1 MAWNWLYGLIYG
13 LLGGFC
19 ELLPVS
25 PQAHG
30 ILLEKLA
37 GLPQRSGLLN
47 LSVHLGVLVA
57 LVFMYRATISKLRRE
72 KRIASLPPR
81 RRKRQPDVE
90 SLMTLSLVKIGAWPL
105 ALGSLLTLVLSPWFS
120 RLWVLG
126 LLIILHGILVFVS
139 QYRPQGNKEIRSTSP
154 LDAALMGFGGI
165 VGLLPGFSRVGV
177 LTSIGAM
184 RGMDKQF
191 SLNFVYLLS
200 IPALGALC
208 VTDVIS
214 LFLSGGTGVSAAIL
228 LPCILALLA
237 AFGTAV
243 AAIRLMQFLAVKI
256 GYETFAY
263 YNWGLAM
270 FTFIIYLIG

>member
-13 LLGGFC
+13 LLGGLC

-25 PQAHG
+25 PQVHE
-30 ILLEKLA
+30 ILFEKLA
-37 GLPQRSGLLN
+37 GLPQGGSLLK
-47 LSVHLGVLVA
+47 LAVHLGALIA

-72 KRIASLPPR
+72 KRIAALPSR

-105 ALGSLLTLVLSPWFS
+105 AIGSLLTLVLSPWFT

-126 LLIILHGILVFVS
+126 LVIIFQGILIFAS

-154 LDAALMGFGGI
+154 LDALLAGLGGI
-165 VGLLPGFSRVGV
+165 AGFIPGFSRAGV
-177 LTSIGAM
+177 LLSIGTM
-184 RGMDKQF
+184 RGMSKQF
-191 SLNFVYLLS
+191 SLDFVYLLS

-214 LFLSGGTGVSAAIL
+214 LFLSGGQGASGALI
-228 LPCILALLA
+228 LPCMFALLA
-237 AFGTAV
+237 AFGTAL
-243 AAIRLMQFLAVKI
+243 AGIRLMQFLAVKI